1 MTANQMLIRL
11 AGFVAAV
18 LAASSLSAQQPSAG
32 TRNVALNVVALDSQ
46 GNPVEDLTAADFQVS
61 DQGKPQRIVSFVS
74 NPDPKQLSAPSK
86 PGGPATGPGTPA
98 RPLVIL
104 FDLLNAD
111 FSKRGFGKEEIE
123 RALEHMEAS
132 DFLYLYLLT
141 NAGDL
146 YPVHPIPS
154 RTAEVAPDKTPW
166 TAQIRPMLEDA
177 INKVYGL
184 RPVDESQMGIRID
197 STYKA
202 LDLIASMIGSIP
214 GPKNI
219 VWITHGVPTIVR
231 LRGGEPYDY
240 SPQLQR
246 LATAIDRAGISIS
259 VVDQGSDPGSGTLG
273 TLEQLTELTGGRILT
288 DGVEKAIV
296 NLMTAARSSY
306 RIEYAQPSAD
316 DKFHKIKVTCT
327 RKGVRL
333 QTKQGYYAYR

>member
-1 MTANQMLIRL
+1 MTANQMLIRF
-11 AGFVAAV
+11 AAAV
-18 LAASSLSAQQPSAG
+18 FAASSLSAQQPSAG
-32 TRNVALNVVALDSQ
+32 TRNVALNVVALDSR
-46 GNPVEDLTAADFQVS
+46 GDPVEDLTAADFQVS

-74 NPDPKQLSAPSK
+74 SPDPKQLSSLSK
-86 PGGPATGPGTPA
+86 PGGGAAGLGTAA
-98 RPLVIL
+98 RPIVIL

-111 FSKRGFGKEEIE
+111 FSNRGFGKEEIE

-146 YPVHPIPS
+146 YPVHAIPS
-154 RTAEVAPDKTPW
+154 RTAEAVPDKTPW
-166 TAQIRPMLEDA
+166 TTQIRPMLEDA

-184 RPVDESQMGIRID
+184 RPVDESQTGIRIE

-240 SPQLQR
+240 SPRLQR

-259 VVDQGSDPGSGTLG
+259 VVDQGSDAASGTLG
-273 TLEQLTELTGGRILT
+273 TLEQFTELTGGRILT
-288 DGVEKAIV
+288 DGVEKAIA
-296 NLMTAARSSY
+296 NAMTAARSSY
-306 RIEYAQPSAD
+306 RIAYAQPSAD

-327 RKGVRL
+327 RKGVHL

>member
-1 MTANQMLIRL
+1 MTANQRLIRL

-18 LAASSLSAQQPSAG
+18 LVASSLSAQPSAG

-46 GNPVEDLTAADFQVS
+46 GNPVPDLTPADFQVS
-61 DQGKPQRIVSFVS
+61 DQGKPQRIISFAS
-74 NPDPKQLSAPSK
+74 SADAKQLSVPSK
-86 PGGPATGPGTPA
+86 AGGPAAGPGAA

-104 FDLLNAD
+104 FDLLNAN
-111 FSKRGFGKEEIE
+111 FSNRGFGKEEIE

-154 RTAEVAPDKTPW
+154 RTAEAAPDKTPW
-166 TAQIRPMLEDA
+166 TAQIRPILEDA

-184 RPVDESQMGIRID
+184 RPVDESQTSIRIE

-202 LDLIASMIGSIP
+202 LDAIASMIGSIP
-214 GPKNI
+214 GPKAI
-219 VWITHGVPTIVR
+219 VWITHGVPTVVR

-240 SPQLQR
+240 SPWLQR
-246 LATAIDRAGISIS
+246 LATAIDRAGISIT
-259 VVDQGSDPGSGTLG
+259 VGDQGSDAGSGSLG
-273 TLEQLTELTGGRILT
+273 TLEQFTDLTGGRILR
-288 DGVEKAIV
+288 DVEEAIA
-296 NLMTAARSSY
+296 NAMAGARSSY